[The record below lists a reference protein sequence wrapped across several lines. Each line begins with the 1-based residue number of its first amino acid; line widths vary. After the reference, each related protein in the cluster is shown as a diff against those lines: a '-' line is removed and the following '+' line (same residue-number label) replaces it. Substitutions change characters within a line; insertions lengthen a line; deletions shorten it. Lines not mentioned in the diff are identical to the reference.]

1 MEGLTPFTSGALI
14 SSWFYVPAVCEI
26 FTMEFP
32 EHTVV
37 VTGGGSGIGKRMAER
52 FASKDASV
60 AIADIQN
67 AATVAEGLDAE
78 AMGMETD
85 VTDEESVSEFT
96 DAVLNRFGT
105 IDVLIN
111 NAAMYE
117 PLLEGRDRSF
127 DEIPVEEWRS
137 VLDVNVT
144 GVFICCKQMV
154 PHMAEQGS
162 GSVINI
168 ASAVMYNGVTGY
180 PHYVTSKGAIPP
192 LTRAIA
198 NEVGEDGVRVNAVA
212 PGLVTS
218 EASQQ
223 LGEEYLDTIADY
235 QVLPRNGT
243 PDDVIDTIE
252 FLASDQSSFI
262 TASTLHPDGGISY
275 R

>member
-1 MEGLTPFTSGALI
+1 MDFRDK
-14 SSWFYVPAVCEI
+14 
-26 FTMEFP
+26 
-32 EHTVV
+32 TVV
-37 VTGGGSGIGKRMAER
+37 VTGGGSGIGRQMCER
-52 FASKDASV
+52 FADTGAHV
-60 AIADIQN
+60 AIADVQN
-67 AATVAEGLDAE
+67 AAETAAALDTE
-78 AMGMETD
+78 AVGIETD
-85 VTDEESVSEFT
+85 VTDEASVEAFSE
-96 DAVLNRFGT
+96 AVLDRFGS

-127 DEIPVEEWRS
+127 DEIPVDEWRA
-137 VLDVNVT
+137 VLDVNTT
-144 GVFICCKQMV
+144 GVFICCKHIV
-154 PHMAEQGS
+154 PKMAQQGS

-218 EASQQ
+218 EASKQ
-223 LGEEYLDTIADY
+223 LGEEYLENITDY
-235 QVLPRNGT
+235 QCLPRNGT
-243 PDDVIDTIE
+243 PEDVIDTVE
-252 FLASDQSSFI
+252 FLASEKSSFI